1 MKTRKLDVLA
11 EVPGMEARP
20 LRGELASID
29 NTVDSG
35 TGTIQL
41 KAIFPNR
48 DTSLWPGQFV
58 NVTLTLGKQ
67 DAAVIVPSHAVQA
80 GQQGQYVFVVRP
92 DLIAEVRSVVVGRT
106 LGDKAVI
113 DKGIRPG
120 DRVVTDGHVKLFPGA
135 KVKLVK
141 GVE

>member
-1 MKTRKLDVLA
+1 
-11 EVPGMEARP
+11 
-20 LRGELASID
+20 
-29 NTVDSG
+29 
-35 TGTIQL
+35 
-41 KAIFPNR
+41 
-48 DTSLWPGQFV
+48 QFV

-80 GQQGQYVFVVRP
+80 GQQGPFVFVVRP
-92 DLIAEVRSVVVGRT
+92 DLIAEVRLIVVGRT

-113 DKGIRPG
+113 DKGIKPG
-120 DRVVTDGHVKLFPGA
+120 EWIVTDGHLKLFPGA